1 MFPWLLLPPQLWGFH
16 LSIRYPP
23 GIYGSSE
30 MFPGAGKHAT
40 FGFHLLADEVFSG
53 ALFSGICP
61 GEFASGA
68 RMAFLLALLLKG
80 LAPTKAQVLPH
91 MVLSAIQGL
100 LPSSQEL
107 MLPPECASRR
117 WRHQLLRLSE
127 PQLTLARHHQCHLLG
142 PNAIL
147 VLGCHP
153 ALPQLLVPSPHST
166 DVTEEALYPHHTQLL
181 CLEMAVFIA
190 SNMLPHMTPEILAAD
205 LWDGKI

>member
-1 MFPWLLLPPQLWGFH
+1 
-16 LSIRYPP
+16 
-23 GIYGSSE
+23 

-181 CLEMAVFIA
+181 CLDFLMAAPWHIEVPRLRVE
-190 SNMLPHMTPEILAAD
+190 SELQSLAYTQDPSHICD
-205 LWDGKI
+205 LTCSLWQCLTLNPLWEARD